1 MIISPRALSFG
12 YRWVDSLSHEYLH
25 YAIVGLIE

>member
-12 YRWVDSLSHEYLH
+12 YRWLDSLSHEYQH
-25 YAIVGLIE
+25 YAIVGLTQ